1 LRTFSFVAE
10 ASNFW
15 NPSGV
20 MVITGDGVA
29 PKLRGDH
36 A

>member
-1 LRTFSFVAE
+1 MTLSFVAL

-20 MVITGDGVA
+20 MVTAGDGAA